1 MKKITFLAVTLL
13 MLCGASVVRASD
25 ICKDSTECASGYL
38 CLLNTLGVGHCTKVE
53 VTVKQTAIPTTV
65 PTVAPT
71 AKPSGCINNSTCK
84 YGASDCVALGY
95 TKGTGTCSGGVCCGA
110 APTPTVSGCT
120 GGSVCRYGVSD
131 CVALGYTKGTGTC
144 AGGTCCGGGTL
155 PTAAKSVTVT
165 QELTTGG
172 TSTIEGCVV
181 GSDGDGDGEITL
193 KDFAVWKYEYMSGVL
208 DRGDY
213 NCDGKLSVT
222 DFAVWKREFLA
233 ARNLTVTENE

>member
-95 TKGTGTCSGGVCCGA
+95 TKGTGTC
-110 APTPTVSGCT
+110 
-120 GGSVCRYGVSD
+120 
-131 CVALGYTKGTGTC
+131 

-193 KDFAVWKYEYMSGVL
+193 KDFAVWKYDYMSGVL